1 MCLGFGFKHILLILL
16 KSCVSAV
23 LSNLESRVCVV
34 SKLTL
39 CPGQGEPSSGVGSS
53 FLCCCSVFI
62 LWAPKVLFYRT

>member
-16 KSCVSAV
+16 KRCISAM

-39 CPGQGEPSSGVGSS
+39 CPGRGEPSSDALV
-53 FLCCCSVFI
+53 CS
-62 LWAPKVLFYRT
+62 LGP